1 LAPRDDPK
9 TNPKKDSGKNY
20 EYFTGNIVFFW
31 GGRMQN
37 TRDKPISL
45 FTAVATFIPGP
56 LFLAQ
61 S

>member
-1 LAPRDDPK
+1 LAPHDDPK
-9 TNPKKDSGKNY
+9 TKPKKDAGKNY

-45 FTAVATFIPGP
+45 FTAVATFIAGP